1 MARLTLENLAMTY
14 GHGDPVLHD
23 LSLAVADGQ
32 LVSLLGPSGSGK
44 TTTLRIIAG
53 LLQQTSGTIK
63 VDDDDISRVPVYK
76 RGLSMVFQS
85 YALFPHLTVFANVA
99 YGLKRQRISK
109 AETTQRV
116 TAMLATTGL
125 NDLAERYPQELSG
138 GQQQRVALARA
149 LVVDPRLL
157 LLDEP
162 LSNLD
167 AKLRVSMR
175 EEIRRLQLQL
185 HTTTIFVTHDQEECF
200 AISDK
205 VAVLN
210 QGKIEQYAAPEEIYH
225 HPATEFVARF
235 IGFEN
240 FLPVNGTV
248 ADHAYRVG
256 DQTVRV
262 NVATDGAAKVLTI
275 RPNQIRLVPEGPEV
289 LSGQVTIRTYLGSAY
304 RYTVDSPLGALQI
317 DGPTEAPVA
326 VGAPLHFTLPAE
338 HLLPLEA

>member
-1 MARLTLENLAMTY
+1 MARLTLDSLAMTY
-14 GHGDPVLHD
+14 GHGDPILHD

-63 VDDDDISRVPVYK
+63 VDDEDISRVPVYK

-99 YGLKRQRISK
+99 YGLKRQKLSK
-109 AETTQRV
+109 ADITAKV
-116 TAMLATTGL
+116 TAILQTTGL
-125 NDLAERYPQELSG
+125 TDLAERYPQELSG

-167 AKLRVSMR
+167 AKLRVAMR

-225 HPATEFVARF
+225 HPQTEFVARF

-256 DQTVRV
+256 DQTVA
-262 NVATDGAAKVLTI
+262 VAGPTKPDAKVLTI
-275 RPNQIRLVPEGPEV
+275 RPNQIQLSPDDQG

-304 RYTVDSPLGALQI
+304 RYTVDSPLGTLQI
-317 DGPTEAPVA
+317 DGPTETPVA
-326 VGAPLHFTLPAE
+326 IGAPLHFTLPADQ
-338 HLLPLEA
+338 LRPLEA